1 MYMNHLVWSDD
12 VLGVFDEKLEE
23 LQDKVDQTPSPEQEA
38 RMLYAIHVLAQLRRE
53 ILGDDK
59 T

>member
-12 VLGVFDEKLEE
+12 VLGVIDEKLEE

-38 RMLYAIHVLAQLRRE
+38 RMMYAIHVLTQLRRE
-53 ILGDDK
+53 ILGVDQK
-59 T
+59 